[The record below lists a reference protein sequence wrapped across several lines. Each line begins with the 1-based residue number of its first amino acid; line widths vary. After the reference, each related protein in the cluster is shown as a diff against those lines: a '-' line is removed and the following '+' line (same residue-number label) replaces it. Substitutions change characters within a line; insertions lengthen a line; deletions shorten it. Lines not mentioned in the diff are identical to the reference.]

1 MGNRGLVLRQTGLN
15 LLVSCALLSGL
26 SCGGGTEPPD
36 PPTADIKADGADAPL
51 TVDPRVPVHLSWTSE
66 NAAAC
71 LVTPGGWNG
80 TTGSV
85 TVEDLTTT
93 TTYRLSCTG
102 PAGEAGD
109 SVHIVVTSPP
119 GTQIV
124 FQSSAS
130 TSADIYVA
138 NADGSGL
145 TRLTDY
151 ADADLAPSWS
161 GDGRQIYFLSSN
173 RDGRGTLDLY
183 AMNAGGTDVHLV
195 VANIYS
201 SGGLSQAY
209 AVSPDGTRIALGA
222 ITPLQSPQNVDLF
235 VMNADGSERTRIVD
249 LPCPFIDSGCMHIE
263 ALAWSP
269 DGQRIAYSSGWQGQ
283 GFNHYNNIGV
293 VNADGTGQLVLT
305 TSGTRSTEP
314 AWASDGQ
321 RIVFSSNAQN
331 PTYLPTPWDLEII
344 NADGTGRMVLLG
356 DGMANTSPS
365 WSPDGQSIVFARSSP
380 GSDWVVP
387 EPELFAVNVD
397 GTSLRRVTSVP
408 GGAFAPDWNPA
419 EP

>member
-1 MGNRGLVLRQTGLN
+1 MPHAKALSGSLLLVLIA
-15 LLVSCALLSGL
+15 C
-26 SCGGGTEPPD
+26 GGTEPPD
-36 PPTADIKADGADAPL
+36 NATADIKADGADGPV
-51 TVDPRVPVHLSWTSE
+51 TVTANVAVNLSWSSE
-66 NAAAC
+66 NATSC
-71 LVTPGGWNG
+71 LVTPGGLSG
-80 TTGSV
+80 TTGSA
-85 TVEDLTTT
+85 TVEDLTAT

-102 PAGEAGD
+102 PGGEAED

-124 FQSSAS
+124 FQSSDGS
-130 TSADIYVA
+130 ISDIYVV

-249 LPCPFIDSGCMHIE
+249 LPCEFVDLQCEHIE

-269 DGQRIAYSSGWQGQ
+269 DGQRIAYSSGWQGH
-283 GFNHYNNIGV
+283 GSFHYNNIGV
-293 VNADGTGQLVLT
+293 VNADGTGQRALT
-305 TSGTRSTEP
+305 TFGTRSTEP
-314 AWASDGQ
+314 AWAPDGQ
-321 RIVFSSNAQN
+321 RIVFSSSPTN
-331 PTYLPTPWDLEII
+331 PSYISTPVDLEII
-344 NADGTGRMVLLG
+344 NPDGTGRMVLLDG
-356 DGMANTSPS
+356 DVDGMANTSPS
-365 WSPDGQSIVFARSSP
+365 WSPDGQSIVFARFSP
-380 GSDWVVP
+380 GTDWVVP
-387 EPELFAVNVD
+387 GQSELFAVNVD
-397 GTSLRRVTSVP
+397 GTGLRRVTSVP
-408 GGAFAPDWNPA
+408 GGAFAPDCNPA
-419 EP
+419 GP